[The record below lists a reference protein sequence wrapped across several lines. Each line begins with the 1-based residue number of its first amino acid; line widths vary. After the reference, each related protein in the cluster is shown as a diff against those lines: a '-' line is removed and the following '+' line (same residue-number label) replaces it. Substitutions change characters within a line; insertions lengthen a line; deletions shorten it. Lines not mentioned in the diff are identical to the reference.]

1 MTSPSIQLRDPEATG
16 GDLFNLSSTPAVK
29 YNVETE
35 LPILQSVLA
44 NLNGILPSTST
55 GEGTTSDPDIKTK
68 TEPQTHTARPPVAL
82 LGR

>member
-44 NLNGILPSTST
+44 NLDGILPSTLT
-55 GEGTTSDPDIKTK
+55 GEGTAESDPDIKTK
-68 TEPQTHTARPPVAL
+68 TEPLVAL